1 MNELTRLIRNDCKPS
16 LGVTEP
22 GAIALAVAAAKER
35 TRGTV
40 RGIHLAL
47 NSGMYKNAFTCG
59 IPGTR
64 EVGFLWAAALG
75 AVAGKAEKEL
85 EALENIDEASV
96 SAAKALLDAGAVTAE
111 MTGID
116 SEIYIRADVKTEMDV
131 CSVTIRHT
139 HTNIVSIVLNG
150 EELLEPVHE
159 TRAEEAAAPE
169 IHGFSFEAL
178 VSYAKTVPIEEI
190 SFLREA
196 FSMNLALLEEGL
208 RDARTVVAHHL
219 FEKNGKTLLSSDT
232 WSTAQLLCAG
242 AIEAR
247 VLGAGAPAM
256 SITGSGSH
264 GIIAVMPL
272 YAAAKAEGYA
282 EEALLRAAALS
293 MLVTHDA
300 LSDARLTQWM
310 NQTLRPMKKRMDAN
324 TCAHLAFTSGRDL
337 TMLNGELQKLAAY
350 VGERET
356 ITAEDVEQIAT
367 HTAECTVFAMVDAL
381 VDGQAER
388 AFSLLNVLLEGGEQR
403 IGVLALITRQYR
415 QMLYA
420 KDMQGSR
427 TPQAQMA
434 KALGVPPFA
443 LSQLTRRAGR
453 RTMAQLKKQL
463 ALCVNADF
471 DIKRGAV
478 REEAALDRLML
489 ALTEK

>member
-22 GAIALAVAAAKER
+22 GAIALAVAAAKKR

-40 RGIHLAL
+40 REIHLAL

-116 SEIYIRADVKTEMDV
+116 SEIYIRADVKTELDV

-208 RDARTVVAHHL
+208 RDARKNTFVLRHVVYGAASLRGRDRGAGSGRGRSGDEHHGL
-219 FEKNGKTLLSSDT
+219 WLAWHHRSDAAVCR
-232 WSTAQLLCAG
+232 SEGGRVRRRSAFAG
-242 AIEAR
+242 GSVEYARDAVHKR
-247 VLGAGAPAM
+247 VLRKAFRDVRLRRR
-256 SITGSGSH
+256 SGNGH
-264 GIIAVMPL
+264 GVRAL
-272 YAAAKAEGYA
+272 YAA
-282 EEALLRAAALS
+282 R
-293 MLVTHDA
+293 
-300 LSDARLTQWM
+300 
-310 NQTLRPMKKRMDAN
+310 
-324 TCAHLAFTSGRDL
+324 
-337 TMLNGELQKLAAY
+337 
-350 VGERET
+350 
-356 ITAEDVEQIAT
+356 
-367 HTAECTVFAMVDAL
+367 
-381 VDGQAER
+381 
-388 AFSLLNVLLEGGEQR
+388 
-403 IGVLALITRQYR
+403 RQ
-415 QMLYA
+415 
-420 KDMQGSR
+420 S
-427 TPQAQMA
+427 
-434 KALGVPPFA
+434 F
-443 LSQLTRRAGR
+443 
-453 RTMAQLKKQL
+453 
-463 ALCVNADF
+463 ADF
-471 DIKRGAV
+471 YDASQYGAFHHGHD
-478 REEAALDRLML
+478 L
-489 ALTEK
+489 

>member
-1 MNELTRLIRNDCKPS
+1 MNKLTRLIRNDCKPS

-22 GAIALAVAAAKER
+22 GAIALAVAAAKKR

-40 RGIHLAL
+40 REIHLAL

-85 EALENIDEASV
+85 EALENIDETSV

-116 SEIYIRADVKTEMDV
+116 SEIYIRADVKTELDV

-293 MLVTHDA
+293 MLVTQYIKEYSGRLSAMCGCGVAAGTGMACGLCMLRGGSLSQISMTLRNMA
-300 LSDARLTQWM
+300 LSITGMICDGGNHGCALKAVAATDA
-310 NQTLRPMKKRMDAN
+310 
-324 TCAHLAFTSGRDL
+324 AF
-337 TMLNGELQKLAAY
+337 
-350 VGERET
+350 
-356 ITAEDVEQIAT
+356 
-367 HTAECTVFAMVDAL
+367 
-381 VDGQAER
+381 R
-388 AFSLLNVLLEGGEQR
+388 ACE
-403 IGVLALITRQYR
+403 
-415 QMLYA
+415 
-420 KDMQGSR
+420 
-427 TPQAQMA
+427 
-434 KALGVPPFA
+434 
-443 LSQLTRRAGR
+443 
-453 RTMAQLKKQL
+453 L
-463 ALCVNADF
+463 ALCDVSPSAQHGIAGRTPEETMR
-471 DIKRGAV
+471 DIGYISSPGMQ
-478 REEAALDRLML
+478 E
-489 ALTEK
+489 TERAIVEIFAEKSGRR

>member
-22 GAIALAVAAAKER
+22 GAIALAVAAAKKR

-40 RGIHLAL
+40 REIHLAL

-116 SEIYIRADVKTEMDV
+116 SEIYIRADVKTELDV

-150 EELLEPVHE
+150 EELLKPVHE

-219 FEKNGKTLLSSDT
+219 FEKN
-232 WSTAQLLCAG
+232 
-242 AIEAR
+242 
-247 VLGAGAPAM
+247 
-256 SITGSGSH
+256 
-264 GIIAVMPL
+264 
-272 YAAAKAEGYA
+272 
-282 EEALLRAAALS
+282 
-293 MLVTHDA
+293 
-300 LSDARLTQWM
+300 
-310 NQTLRPMKKRMDAN
+310 
-324 TCAHLAFTSGRDL
+324 
-337 TMLNGELQKLAAY
+337 
-350 VGERET
+350 
-356 ITAEDVEQIAT
+356 
-367 HTAECTVFAMVDAL
+367 
-381 VDGQAER
+381 
-388 AFSLLNVLLEGGEQR
+388 
-403 IGVLALITRQYR
+403 
-415 QMLYA
+415 
-420 KDMQGSR
+420 
-427 TPQAQMA
+427 
-434 KALGVPPFA
+434 
-443 LSQLTRRAGR
+443 
-453 RTMAQLKKQL
+453 
-463 ALCVNADF
+463 
-471 DIKRGAV
+471 
-478 REEAALDRLML
+478 
-489 ALTEK
+489 

>member
-1 MNELTRLIRNDCKPS
+1 
-16 LGVTEP
+16 
-22 GAIALAVAAAKER
+22 
-35 TRGTV
+35 
-40 RGIHLAL
+40 
-47 NSGMYKNAFTCG
+47 
-59 IPGTR
+59 
-64 EVGFLWAAALG
+64 
-75 AVAGKAEKEL
+75 
-85 EALENIDEASV
+85 
-96 SAAKALLDAGAVTAE
+96 

-116 SEIYIRADVKTEMDV
+116 SEIYIRADVKTELDV

-208 RDARTVVAHHL
+208 RDTRTVVAHHL

-293 MLVTHDA
+293 MLVTQYIKEYSGRLSAMCGCGVAAGTGMACGLCMLRGGSLSQISMTLRNMA
-300 LSDARLTQWM
+300 LSITGMICDGGNHGCALKAVAATDA
-310 NQTLRPMKKRMDAN
+310 
-324 TCAHLAFTSGRDL
+324 AF
-337 TMLNGELQKLAAY
+337 
-350 VGERET
+350 
-356 ITAEDVEQIAT
+356 
-367 HTAECTVFAMVDAL
+367 
-381 VDGQAER
+381 R
-388 AFSLLNVLLEGGEQR
+388 ACE
-403 IGVLALITRQYR
+403 
-415 QMLYA
+415 
-420 KDMQGSR
+420 
-427 TPQAQMA
+427 
-434 KALGVPPFA
+434 
-443 LSQLTRRAGR
+443 
-453 RTMAQLKKQL
+453 L
-463 ALCVNADF
+463 ALCDVSPSAQHGIAGRTPEETMR
-471 DIKRGAV
+471 DIGYISSPGMQ
-478 REEAALDRLML
+478 E
-489 ALTEK
+489 TERAIVEIFAEKSGRR

>member
-1 MNELTRLIRNDCKPS
+1 M
-16 LGVTEP
+16 
-22 GAIALAVAAAKER
+22 
-35 TRGTV
+35 
-40 RGIHLAL
+40 
-47 NSGMYKNAFTCG
+47 
-59 IPGTR
+59 
-64 EVGFLWAAALG
+64 
-75 AVAGKAEKEL
+75 
-85 EALENIDEASV
+85 
-96 SAAKALLDAGAVTAE
+96 DAGAVTAE

-116 SEIYIRADVKTEMDV
+116 SEIYIRADVKTELDV

-150 EELLEPVHE
+150 EELLKPVHE

-293 MLVTHDA
+293 MLVTQYIKEYSGRLSAMCGCGVAAGTGMACGLCMLRGGSLSQISMTLRNMA
-300 LSDARLTQWM
+300 LSITGMICDGGNHGCALKAVAATDA
-310 NQTLRPMKKRMDAN
+310 
-324 TCAHLAFTSGRDL
+324 AF
-337 TMLNGELQKLAAY
+337 
-350 VGERET
+350 
-356 ITAEDVEQIAT
+356 
-367 HTAECTVFAMVDAL
+367 
-381 VDGQAER
+381 R
-388 AFSLLNVLLEGGEQR
+388 ACE
-403 IGVLALITRQYR
+403 
-415 QMLYA
+415 
-420 KDMQGSR
+420 
-427 TPQAQMA
+427 
-434 KALGVPPFA
+434 
-443 LSQLTRRAGR
+443 
-453 RTMAQLKKQL
+453 L
-463 ALCVNADF
+463 ALCDVSPSAQHGIAGRTPEETMR
-471 DIKRGAV
+471 DIGYISSPGMQ
-478 REEAALDRLML
+478 E
-489 ALTEK
+489 TERAIVEIFAEKSGRR

>member
-22 GAIALAVAAAKER
+22 GAIALAVAAAKEL

-116 SEIYIRADVKTEMDV
+116 SEIYIRADVKTELDV

-150 EELLEPVHE
+150 EELLKPVHE

-256 SITGSGSH
+256 SITGS
-264 GIIAVMPL
+264 
-272 YAAAKAEGYA
+272 AAAKAEGYA

-293 MLVTHDA
+293 MLVTQYIKEYSGRLSAMCGCGVAAGTGMACGLCMLRGGSLSQISMTLRNMA
-300 LSDARLTQWM
+300 LSITGMICDGGNHGCALKAVAATDA
-310 NQTLRPMKKRMDAN
+310 
-324 TCAHLAFTSGRDL
+324 AF
-337 TMLNGELQKLAAY
+337 
-350 VGERET
+350 
-356 ITAEDVEQIAT
+356 
-367 HTAECTVFAMVDAL
+367 
-381 VDGQAER
+381 R
-388 AFSLLNVLLEGGEQR
+388 ACE
-403 IGVLALITRQYR
+403 
-415 QMLYA
+415 
-420 KDMQGSR
+420 
-427 TPQAQMA
+427 
-434 KALGVPPFA
+434 
-443 LSQLTRRAGR
+443 
-453 RTMAQLKKQL
+453 L
-463 ALCVNADF
+463 ALCDVSPSAQHGIAGRTPEETMR
-471 DIKRGAV
+471 DIGYISSPGMQ
-478 REEAALDRLML
+478 E
-489 ALTEK
+489 TERAIVEIFAEKSGRR

>member
-22 GAIALAVAAAKER
+22 GAIALAVAAAKKR

-40 RGIHLAL
+40 REIHLAL

-116 SEIYIRADVKTEMDV
+116 SEIYIRADVKTELDV

-150 EELLEPVHE
+150 EELLKPVHE

-293 MLVTHDA
+293 MLVTQYIKEYSGRLSAMCGCGVAAGTGMACGLCMLRGGSLSQISMTLRNMA
-300 LSDARLTQWM
+300 LSITGMICDGGNHGCALKAVAATDA
-310 NQTLRPMKKRMDAN
+310 
-324 TCAHLAFTSGRDL
+324 
-337 TMLNGELQKLAAY
+337 
-350 VGERET
+350 
-356 ITAEDVEQIAT
+356 
-367 HTAECTVFAMVDAL
+367 
-381 VDGQAER
+381 
-388 AFSLLNVLLEGGEQR
+388 AFSSP
-403 IGVLALITRQYR
+403 AT
-415 QMLYA
+415 
-420 KDMQGSR
+420 KS
-427 TPQAQMA
+427 T
-434 KALGVPPFA
+434 
-443 LSQLTRRAGR
+443 
-453 RTMAQLKKQL
+453 
-463 ALCVNADF
+463 
-471 DIKRGAV
+471 
-478 REEAALDRLML
+478 
-489 ALTEK
+489 